1 MISYAAKLRKILI
14 YYDDYY
20 FNVIFLGYVEIHQ
33 QKCDNEACPLRNI
46 GPTDETKKA
55 RFEDIIKKIYND
67 GCKLSPVNPEL
78 LLEYSIFYYECGAHD
93 KAMKTLLDI
102 KENELTL
109 DKYYKYV
116 RLKNMIF
123 RETSEIPSKDFLDLL
138 SEIKVKDIEEKII
151 KKFE

>member
-1 MISYAAKLRKILI
+1 MIAYAAKLRKILLN
-14 YYDDYY
+14 YDDYY
-20 FNVIFLGYVEIHQ
+20 FNIIFLGYVEIHQ

-46 GPTDETKKA
+46 GTEDQTKKL

-78 LLEYSIFYYECGAHD
+78 LLEYSIFYYESGAHD
-93 KAMKTLLDI
+93 KSMKTLLDI

-109 DKYYKYV
+109 DKYCKYV
-116 RLKNMIF
+116 RLKNMIY

-138 SEIKVKDIEEKII
+138 SEIKVKDIEDKIL
-151 KKFE
+151 KKF